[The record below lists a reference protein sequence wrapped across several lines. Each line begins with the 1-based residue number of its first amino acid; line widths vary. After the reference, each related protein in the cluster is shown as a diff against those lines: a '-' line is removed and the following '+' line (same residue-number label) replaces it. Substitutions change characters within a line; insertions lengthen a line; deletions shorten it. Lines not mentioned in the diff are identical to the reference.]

1 MTFSLHSPHWQVP
14 IKGIGENWPA
24 TGDLRSRVDSGRSY
38 DYRGPT
44 VKILVV
50 GSGGREHA
58 LVWRLRQS
66 PEVEKIWCAP
76 GNGGT
81 AGVDENC
88 AESAAECASVN
99 ADDVHALVA
108 LAERLKPDLTV
119 VGPEGPLVAG
129 IRDKFEC
136 RRMRLVGPS
145 RLDARLEGSKIFAK
159 EFMGRHRI
167 PTATLYGTFES
178 CSEAIRALDAVDW
191 PVVVKADGLCGGKG
205 VLVAETRAEAE
216 DFIRRLMGKHELGP
230 GGSRV
235 LLETALK
242 GEELSFIVLTDGRS
256 FLQMAPTRD
265 HKRVFDGD
273 LGPNTGGM
281 GAYTVDGMISPE
293 IESIILDKI
302 VRPTIAGLSE
312 EGLPYKGFLY
322 FGLMLTADGPL
333 VLEYNCRMG
342 DPETQPLMMRMDF
355 DLAVALD
362 AVASRK
368 LAAFKPA
375 WKSGASACVVMT
387 SGGYPGP
394 CETGKRI
401 EGLAEA
407 GALPGVAVFH
417 AGTRR
422 DGDSIL
428 TSGGRVL
435 GVTAMAGNLEQAICK
450 AYEAVDKIHFAGAH
464 YRTDIGAKGVSKS
477 RAAGEIPRG

>member
-1 MTFSLHSPHWQVP
+1 M
-14 IKGIGENWPA
+14 
-24 TGDLRSRVDSGRSY
+24 RSRVDSGRTC

-76 GNGGT
+76 GNGGIM
-81 AGVDENC
+81 GVDENP
-88 AESAAECASVN
+88 AENGAECASVN
-99 ADDVHALVA
+99 VDDVNSLVA
-108 LAERLKPDLTV
+108 LAECLKPDLTV

-136 RRMRLVGPS
+136 RKMRLVGPS
-145 RLDARLEGSKIFAK
+145 RRDARLEGSKIFAK

-167 PTATLYGTFES
+167 PTPTLYGTFES
-178 CSEAIRALDAVDW
+178 AGEAIRALDAVDW

-205 VLVAETRAEAE
+205 VLVAETRAEAAA
-216 DFIRRLMGKHELGP
+216 FIRCLLEKHALGQ
-230 GGSRV
+230 GGSRI

-273 LGPNTGGM
+273 RGPNTGGM
-281 GAYTVDGMISPE
+281 GAYTVDGMIPPE

-312 EGLPYKGFLY
+312 EGLPYMGFLY
-322 FGLMLTADGPL
+322 FGLMLTAEGPL

-355 DLAVALD
+355 DLAAALD

-368 LAAFKPA
+368 LASFKPA

-394 CETGKRI
+394 YETGKRI

-407 GALPGVAVFH
+407 NALPDVAVFH
-417 AGTRR
+417 AGTKR
-422 DGDSIL
+422 DGDSIV

-435 GVTAMAGNLEQAICK
+435 GVTAMGENLEQAICK
-450 AYEAVDKIHFAGAH
+450 AYEAVGKIHFAGAH
-464 YRTDIGAKGVSKS
+464 YRTDIGAKGIAKS
-477 RAAGEIPRG
+477 RAAGELPRG